1 MRGSLTPSTGQAL
14 PPSTRKMV
22 AREIALLLKRDPSLG
37 GVKLQEALLERGVK
51 HGSHKISRGNISSI
65 LRELKLSQTTGPSRP
80 KSGARNKPVARRK
93 SAAPARNATPRRATQ
108 PRVRNVAHT
117 KTVAVGTKPNNP
129 LYPWQAAA
137 LTAWK
142 KAGHRGVVQA
152 ITGSGK
158 TRVGLEA
165 ADAALANGQGVVV
178 VVPTKLLQAQWIK
191 TAAWLPQSSRP
202 EAGHLSVATA
212 STASKASYWKTSG
225 PTKSRFLII
234 VDEVHRIG
242 SAIWS
247 NALVPRATDRLG
259 LTATLERSD
268 GGVEVHVAPYFEL
281 KVGKDGASPTFDLDY
296 KRARKERTISRYQVI
311 FVPCAFSD
319 KEYAT
324 YQQLRSEY
332 SNSWAK
338 LHEMTAGPGRP
349 PRKASATQK
358 LKWAAR
364 FSQGKSGPVRSA
376 ARSVIKS
383 FNGLN
388 VLMSNMAAKQG
399 FVAELAKSGAL
410 SGNSTILFAQQ
421 IETMKAIGVHLKRAK
436 VEAVAISGDSS
447 DDERGEAVQL
457 FHDGKVEVFSSPRV
471 ADEGLDLPRA
481 NLAISIAS
489 VKSRRHLIQ
498 RLGRVIRPKENDAL
512 ATMLVLYAS
521 GTLEDP
527 AEGGAEDFREL
538 ASQGGSVDVIPAG
551 TSATSVLKQVLKSLS
566 K

>member
-1 MRGSLTPSTGQAL
+1 
-14 PPSTRKMV
+14 MV
-22 AREIALLLKRDPSLG
+22 AREIALLLRRDPSMG
-37 GVKLQEALLERGVK
+37 GVKLQEALEERGVK
-51 HGSHKISRGNISSI
+51 HGSQRISRGNISSI
-65 LRELKLSQTTGPSRP
+65 LRELKSSRTAMPSRP
-80 KSGARNKPVARRK
+80 KSNASNKPTARRK
-93 SAAPARNATPRRATQ
+93 NVAPVRQSAPRRAAQ
-108 PRVRNVAHT
+108 PRVRDAAHT
-117 KTVAVGTKPNNP
+117 RTDAVGTKPNYAM
-129 LYPWQAAA
+129 YPWQAAA
-137 LTAWK
+137 IAAWK

-165 ADAALANGQGVVV
+165 ADAAIVNGQGVVV

-191 TAAWLPQSSRP
+191 VAAWLRQSSRP
-202 EAGHLSVATA
+202 ESGHLSVATA
-212 STASKASYWKTSG
+212 SMASKSSFWETSRT
-225 PTKSRFLII
+225 TKSRFLII

-242 SAIWS
+242 SDIWS
-247 NALVPRATDRLG
+247 NALVPHATDRLG

-268 GGVEVHVAPYFEL
+268 GGVEVHIAPYFGL
-281 KVGKDGASPTFDLDY
+281 KIGKGGTVPTFDLGY
-296 KRARKERTISRYQVI
+296 KRARKEGTICRYQVI

-319 KEYAT
+319 EESAR
-324 YQQLRSEY
+324 YQRLRKAY
-332 SNSWAK
+332 SNSWAE
-338 LHEMTAGPGRP
+338 LHAMTAGPGRP
-349 PRKASATQK
+349 PRAASATQK

-364 FSQGKSGPVRSA
+364 YYPGTDGPRLEA

-388 VLMSNMAAKQG
+388 KLMSNMTAKQG
-399 FVAELAKSGAL
+399 FVAALAKAGGFIDMKAF
-410 SGNSTILFAQQ
+410 LFSQQ
-421 IETMKAIGVHLKRAK
+421 KETMNAIEVHLKRAK
-436 VEAVAISGDSS
+436 VNAVAISGESS
-447 DDERGEAVQL
+447 DDERVDAVQR
-457 FHDGKVEVFSSPRV
+457 FHDGKVEVFLSPRV
-471 ADEGLDLPRA
+471 ADEGIDLPGA
-481 NLAISIAS
+481 NLGISISS

-512 ATMLVLYAS
+512 ATLLVLYAS

>member
-1 MRGSLTPSTGQAL
+1 MRSSLTPTRGQVL
-14 PPSTRKMV
+14 PPSTRKTV
-22 AREIALLLKRDPSLG
+22 AREIALLLRRDPSLG
-37 GVKLQEALLERGVK
+37 GVKLQKALFERGVK

-65 LRELKLSQTTGPSRP
+65 LRELKSSRTAIPSRP
-80 KSGARNKPVARRK
+80 KSNANNKPVARGAHVALGRQ
-93 SAAPARNATPRRATQ
+93 SAPRRATQ
-108 PRVRNVAHT
+108 PRVRNVAQT
-117 KTVAVGTKPNNP
+117 RKVGVGTKPYNAM
-129 LYPWQAAA
+129 YPWQAAA
-137 LTAWK
+137 LAAWK

-165 ADAALANGQGVVV
+165 ADAAIANGQGVVV

-191 TAAWLPQSSRP
+191 VAAWLRQSSHP
-202 EAGHLSVATA
+202 APGHLSVATA

-225 PTKSRFLII
+225 STEGRFLII

-247 NALVPRATDRLG
+247 NALVPQATDRLG

-268 GGVEVHVAPYFEL
+268 GGIEVHVAPYFRL
-281 KVGKDGASPTFDLDY
+281 KVGKDGAIPTFDLDY

-311 FVPCAFSD
+311 FVPCVFSD
-319 KEYAT
+319 KEYSI
-324 YQQLRSEY
+324 YNQLRSEY

-349 PRKASATQK
+349 PRSVSATQK

-364 FSQGKSGPVRSA
+364 FSQGKPGPVRSA
-376 ARSVIKS
+376 SRSVIKS

-388 VLMSNMAAKQG
+388 GLMSNMAAKQG
-399 FVAELAKSGAL
+399 FVADLANSGAL
-410 SGNSTILFAQQ
+410 SGKSTILFAQQ

-457 FHDGKVEVFSSPRV
+457 FHDGKVDVFSSPRV
-471 ADEGLDLPRA
+471 ADEGLNLPTA

-498 RLGRVIRPKENDAL
+498 RLGRVIRPKEDDAL

-527 AEGGAEDFREL
+527 AEGGAEDFRGL